1 MQARPVQVRR
11 EPAVQAE
18 PVQAEPVQAEPVQ
31 ARPVQ
36 APPVQP
42 GQEPAVRIAP
52 GASVP
57 DAVQAEPVQAPP
69 VQAPLR
75 RADGAPVQGSRPAR
89 CPVPRQEAP
98 R

>member
-11 EPAVQAE
+11 EPA
-18 PVQAEPVQAEPVQ
+18 VQAEPVQAEPVQ